1 MAATKAAAAKG
12 KEVKPKPASTRK
24 AAPKGK
30 SAPKPNGRPS
40 AYRKEF
46 AQQAKKITLLGATD
60 MDLADFFCVAL
71 STINLWK
78 LKHPE
83 FSESL
88 KVGKDSADERVISS
102 LYHRAIGYSHP
113 EVDIRAVDGVIVKTP
128 LTKHYP
134 PDTTAAI
141 FWLKNRR
148 KDEFRDKVDVNHD
161 VEKGSELAALMGQ
174 LAGKTLKPVAE

>member
-1 MAATKAAAAKG
+1 MAGKKPATTPG
-12 KEVKPKPASTRK
+12 KEAKPKPASKPK
-24 AAPKGK
+24 AKPRVKPAPK
-30 SAPKPNGRPS
+30 APGRPS

-60 MDLADFFCVAL
+60 MDLADFFGVAI

-113 EVDIRAVDGVIVKTP
+113 EVDIRAVDGVIVQTP

-148 KDEFRDKVDVNHD
+148 KEEFRDKVDVNHD
-161 VEKGSELAALMGQ
+161 VEEGGPLAALMGQ
-174 LAGKTLKPVAE
+174 LAGKTLKPVSE

>member
-1 MAATKAAAAKG
+1 MAGKKPAATAG
-12 KEVKPKPASTRK
+12 KDGKPKPASRPK
-24 AAPKGK
+24 AK
-30 SAPKPNGRPS
+30 KPSSPVGRPS

-60 MDLADFFCVAL
+60 MDLADFFGVAL

-113 EVDIRAVDGVIVKTP
+113 EVDIRAVDGVIVQTP

-148 KDEFRDKVDVNHD
+148 KEEFRDKVEHTHD
-161 VEKGSELAALMGQ
+161 VEQDSPLAQLMGQ
-174 LAGKTLKPVAE
+174 LAGKTLKPAAE